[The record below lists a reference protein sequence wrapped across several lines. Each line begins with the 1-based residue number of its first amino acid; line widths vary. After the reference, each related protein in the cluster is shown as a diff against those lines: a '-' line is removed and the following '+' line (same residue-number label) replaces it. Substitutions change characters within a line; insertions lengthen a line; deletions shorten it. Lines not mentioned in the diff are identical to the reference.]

1 MSDPRV
7 SSADY
12 FSVAARGLSVL
23 VSCQCLPLTVW
34 EVPHSS
40 RLSPAYA
47 IRRPART
54 AALDRVGFHF
64 LAILISVPSAMIV
77 GVKVFFSLG
86 MCGNLCF
93 DWYLAKLGVL
103 AIYFNIYPSTFLE
116 ASCH

>member
-12 FSVAARGLSVL
+12 FFCRAEA
-23 VSCQCLPLTVW
+23 VSSGQLPVCLPLTVW

-54 AALDRVGFHF
+54 AALTGGVSF
-64 LAILISVPSAMIV
+64 LVILISVPSAMIV
-77 GVKVFFSLG
+77 GVKVFF
-86 MCGNLCF
+86 F
-93 DWYLAKLGVL
+93 
-103 AIYFNIYPSTFLE
+103 F
-116 ASCH
+116 